1 MFIFLP
7 NCRKNAKDCKE
18 RVDNPHHA
26 EAEAVKKALV
36 SSLVTKT
43 QLSEKEVPPWSVKIL
58 LFLEVNTAQVLVLY
72 DEFFKQNKNGEISKE
87 KFLEE
92 RQVFILASL
101 NEF

>member
-1 MFIFLP
+1 MFIFSP

-43 QLSEKEVPPWSVKIL
+43 QLSEKEVPPIADCMKCQNSIIFGSQYCTGSSSV
-58 LFLEVNTAQVLVLY
+58 
-72 DEFFKQNKNGEISKE
+72 
-87 KFLEE
+87 
-92 RQVFILASL
+92 
-101 NEF
+101 

>member
-1 MFIFLP
+1 MIFSP

-43 QLSEKEVPPWSVKIL
+43 QLSEKEVPT
-58 LFLEVNTAQVLVLY
+58 FA
-72 DEFFKQNKNGEISKE
+72 D
-87 KFLEE
+87 
-92 RQVFILASL
+92 
-101 NEF
+101 

>member
-1 MFIFLP
+1 MCFLTSDLTIRNKNQRNLIVRRAGLSSWQILMFIFSP

-43 QLSEKEVPPWSVKIL
+43 QLSEKEVPPI
-58 LFLEVNTAQVLVLY
+58 A
-72 DEFFKQNKNGEISKE
+72 D
-87 KFLEE
+87 
-92 RQVFILASL
+92 
-101 NEF
+101 